1 MEATLPQQKEKKSS
15 LPDGAAQ
22 TLEGRLLCASHAS
35 YNISQPYFRGAT
47 YLPHTTAKRVS
58 RSINSVLIGY
68 TVDGIVLAFRGTI
81 FDSAL
86 DWFQN
91 AAVLLSPGDKKD
103 GIPGSVHVGFYRAVK
118 SLWKGVKSVLL
129 QFLQDHSSPYNNN
142 ETQNVYLTGHSKGGA
157 LATLAALLM
166 HNDASLPNPT
176 SVITFGSARVGDK
189 QFKVGYES
197 LVKQIT
203 FENDLDIIP
212 FLPLSNTDR
221 EFMNEKM
228 KDKMD
233 SMLWPKN
240 TKNQKYKWGYQ
251 PIGQRK
257 YIQFD
262 NSTYTILD
270 DTDGAYD
277 AERVR
282 KFEEKTFLKYE
293 EFIEAHRSD
302 CEGGYFRA
310 IAPEVCVETKDD
322 VVAIQDEE
330 EYTWMV
336 KEDVAFE
343 LEEDAMVTTAIAI

>member
-1 MEATLPQQKEKKSS
+1 MFLFHFLNSFVCFVVSHFVVFCSSYLHFYYFIIVCLAPSICVQTHTHTQLP
-15 LPDGAAQ
+15 
-22 TLEGRLLCASHAS
+22 
-35 YNISQPYFRGAT
+35 I
-47 YLPHTTAKRVS
+47 
-58 RSINSVLIGY
+58 
-68 TVDGIVLAFRGTI
+68 
-81 FDSAL
+81 
-86 DWFQN
+86 
-91 AAVLLSPGDKKD
+91 LS
-103 GIPGSVHVGFYRAVK
+103 F
-118 SLWKGVKSVLL
+118 
-129 QFLQDHSSPYNNN
+129 F
-142 ETQNVYLTGHSKGGA
+142 
-157 LATLAALLM
+157 
-166 HNDASLPNPT
+166 
-176 SVITFGSARVGDK
+176 
-189 QFKVGYES
+189 
-197 LVKQIT
+197 
-203 FENDLDIIP
+203 
-212 FLPLSNTDR
+212 
-221 EFMNEKM
+221 
-228 KDKMD
+228 

-240 TKNQKYKWGYQ
+240 TRKQKYKWGYQ

-310 IAPEVCVETKDD
+310 IAPEVCVETKGD